1 MEKMMKRTETWT
13 TQSNPASNTW
23 PVERRPMCDEGMD
36 TATNNTANLERRLDL
51 ALEETFPASDPVSVM
66 CC

>member
-1 MEKMMKRTETWT
+1 MKRTETRT
-13 TQSNPASNTW
+13 THSSPALSTRL
-23 PVERRPMCDEGMD
+23 VERRPMHDEVMD
-36 TATNNTANLERRLDL
+36 TPTDNLADLDRRLDL